1 VGAHAGAPGWAV
13 ALEQSGYATAMRQ
26 WLWLYPATEIVH
38 IIGIV
43 LLVGAAAMFDLR
55 LLGFSRGLPVRG
67 MAWHLL
73 PWAWVGLGLV
83 LVSGLSMF
91 TAHATEWVTS
101 NVFRLKAALIV
112 VAGLNAAVFHRRS
125 YRTVDR
131 WNTGAV
137 ARPAA
142 RVAAVISLV
151 VWAAVITCGRLLAYF

>member
-1 VGAHAGAPGWAV
+1 MGAHAGAPGWAV

-38 IIGIV
+38 IVGIV

-137 ARPAA
+137 ATPAA